1 MENSKLKLKTP
12 NVRTKGMFRKMLS
25 IGLVAVFLVA
35 CGSGAPAGPTANEYG
50 SGGGEAES
58 SSSSNASSS
67 APTAASEESK
77 PLRKV
82 TLAMSFI
89 PNVQFAPYYVA
100 KAKGYFAEAGLDVTF
115 DYNFENDVVQRA
127 ATNQVEFATASGTSV
142 LLARQKDIPVK
153 TVMTLYQSFPVV
165 FFGKGEGELTAAELK
180 GKSLGIPGR
189 FGESYY
195 ALLALLYANNLQ
207 ESDLTV
213 QEIGFTQ
220 AQAVLEDKVEVAT
233 GYAMNEPVLLRSQG
247 EAVRVL
253 RVADFFPLAA
263 NGIVASEDL
272 ISNEPEV
279 VRGFVQASLKGL
291 RDTLDNTQEAF
302 DISLKEIPEAN
313 LNNTELQLEVLKAS
327 LPYWYSDLT
336 TANGL
341 GYTDL
346 ESWQKTQQFMLD
358 TKLLPGE
365 VKVEDGFTN
374 EFIK

>member
-1 MENSKLKLKTP
+1 
-12 NVRTKGMFRKMLS
+12 
-25 IGLVAVFLVA
+25 
-35 CGSGAPAGPTANEYG
+35 
-50 SGGGEAES
+50 
-58 SSSSNASSS
+58 
-67 APTAASEESK
+67 
-77 PLRKV
+77 
-82 TLAMSFI
+82 
-89 PNVQFAPYYVA
+89 VA
-100 KAKGYFAEAGLDVTF
+100 KAKGYFAEVGLDVTF

-165 FFGKGEGELTAAELK
+165 FFGKGEGELSAAELK

-272 ISNEPEV
+272 INNEPEV
-279 VRGFVQASLKGL
+279 VRSFVQASIKGL

-313 LNNTELQLEVLKAS
+313 LNNPELQLEVLKAS

-346 ESWQKTQQFMLD
+346 ESWQQTQQFMLD

-365 VKVEDGFTN
+365 VTVEDGFTN